1 MTKVMKTKDYKYTE
15 CGLDNVII
23 KDMPYQEDDNG
34 DAIFRIPAVN
44 LLHAVIAFGIV
55 MSESG
60 MLPDELKFVRT
71 ELGLTQSELG
81 ERVQKDGQSVGRWE
95 RGEFPIDQ
103 TAEVV
108 IRMMVIEHLEELG
121 VFELLGVKEEDT
133 KVASISKKVVPSTKN
148 DPIEIYSDADRGYRL
163 VA

>member
-1 MTKVMKTKDYKYTE
+1 MTKMSKVKDYKYTE
-15 CGLDNVII
+15 CGLDNVIL
-23 KDMPYQEDDNG
+23 KDMPYQEDDDGNI
-34 DAIFRIPAVN
+34 IFRIPAVN

-60 MLPDELKFVRT
+60 MLPDELKFIRT

-81 ERVQKDGQSVGRWE
+81 ERVQKDGQTVGRWE
-95 RGEFPIDQ
+95 RGDNPIDQ

-108 IRMMVIEHLEELG
+108 IRMMIIEHLEGIGFFNLIDVDESEMRVENLSR
-121 VFELLGVKEEDT
+121 KC
-133 KVASISKKVVPSTKN
+133 IPSTRN
-148 DPIEIYSDADRGYRL
+148 DPIKISPDGNKGYRL